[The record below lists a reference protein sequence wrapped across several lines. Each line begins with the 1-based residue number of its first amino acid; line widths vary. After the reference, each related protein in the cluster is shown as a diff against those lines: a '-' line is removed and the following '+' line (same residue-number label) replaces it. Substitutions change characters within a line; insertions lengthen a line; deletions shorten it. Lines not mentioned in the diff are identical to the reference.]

1 MRAIASRPAIT
12 RALVENERLWFKL
25 LMRLARRRVDDTED
39 MDTGI
44 ITLMLQER
52 ALWLRN

>member
-1 MRAIASRPAIT
+1 
-12 RALVENERLWFKL
+12 
-25 LMRLARRRVDDTED
+25 MRLARRRVDDTED